1 MTKLVRDLM
10 HTGPYT
16 CPPETR
22 LGQVAARLVEHQVH
36 ALFVTDANDAIS
48 GIVTDF
54 DLLAGEWLSADAESL
69 AAMKAMT
76 AGEMMTSPVATIEA
90 DEPAI
95 NAARRMG
102 RDLVRR
108 LLVTDQNKPIGVIS
122 ISDFLPALLPHRI
135 ERGMVADVMSH
146 TMLVCREET
155 PLAGVARGLI
165 ATRYRSI
172 LVVSANGKPQGIISG
187 LDFLDSFEAGHNGSR
202 TAGQVMH
209 KMMTISPT
217 ASLQEAANL
226 MINNH
231 HHRLV
236 VVDPDQADSMPLGML
251 SSVDI
256 MSQMAQPDSVW
267 Q

>member
-16 CPPETR
+16 CPPEAR
-22 LGQVAARLVEHQVH
+22 LGEVAARLVEHKVH
-36 ALFVTDANDAIS
+36 AVFVTDANGTIT
-48 GIVTDF
+48 GLVTDF
-54 DLLAGEWLSADAESL
+54 DLLAGEWLSTDAESL
-69 AAMKAMT
+69 AAMRAMT

-90 DEPAI
+90 DQPAS
-95 NAARRMG
+95 AAAKQMG

-108 LLVTDQNKPIGVIS
+108 LLVTEQGKPVGVIS
-122 ISDFLPALLPHRI
+122 ISDFLPALVSDRI
-135 ERGMVADVMSH
+135 SRNTVADVMSY
-146 TMLVCREET
+146 TMLVCRDET

-165 ATRYRSI
+165 ATRYRSV
-172 LVVSANGKPQGIISG
+172 LVVNAQGKALGIISG
-187 LDFLDSFEAGHNGSR
+187 LDFLGSLEAGGNGTK

-209 KMMTISPT
+209 PMKTISAS
-217 ASLQEAANL
+217 ASLQEAANM
-226 MINNH
+226 MINHH

-236 VVDPDQADSMPLGML
+236 VVDPAQSDSMPLGII

-256 MSQMAQPDSVW
+256 VSEMAQPDSVW